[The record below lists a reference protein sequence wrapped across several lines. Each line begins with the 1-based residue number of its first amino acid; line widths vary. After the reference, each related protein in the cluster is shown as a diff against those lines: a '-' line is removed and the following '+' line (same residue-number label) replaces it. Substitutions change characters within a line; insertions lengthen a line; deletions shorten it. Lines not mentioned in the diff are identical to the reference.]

1 MGIMLLEELRANR
14 NAISALVNR
23 YGARHLRVFGSVA
36 RGEERP
42 DSDVDFLVE
51 LPRGYDLFE
60 QRLPLAEKL
69 AELVQ
74 RRVELIP
81 EHELSRHIRERVL
94 KEAVEL

>member
-1 MGIMLLEELRANR
+1 MLLEELRANR
-14 NAISALVNR
+14 KRIVELANR

-42 DSDVDFLVE
+42 DSDIDFLVE

-69 AELVQ
+69 EELVH
-74 RRVELIP
+74 RRVELLP
-81 EHELSRHIRERVL
+81 EHELNQHIRERVL

>member
-1 MGIMLLEELRANR
+1 MLLEELRANR
-14 NAISALVNR
+14 NAIVELVNR

-74 RRVELIP
+74 RRVELLP
-81 EHELSRHIRERVL
+81 EHELNRHIRDRVL

>member
-1 MGIMLLEELRANR
+1 MLLEELRANR
-14 NAISALVNR
+14 NAIAELLNR

-74 RRVELIP
+74 RRVELLP
-81 EHELSRHIRERVL
+81 EHELNRHIRDRVL